1 VVRRA
6 LLAAAVL
13 VNGAGVA
20 VVLDRAGAAGEHA
33 SVLAGAFMPALASER
48 YVPAEVPGTGRPADF
63 VPGGPRGDGTVFAPF
78 VAGEDGVKEFH
89 LTAAPVEWEVAPG
102 QKKDGFAFNGSIPG
116 PTIRVNQGDR
126 LRIIVQNNLPEAT
139 VVHWHGMILPHA
151 MDGVP
156 PFTQHPIPPG
166 ANFTYEYTADA
177 PGTHWYHSHID
188 GDQVGK
194 GLHGSLEVVP
204 RSGEYPVD
212 RDYRLFVGDTNL
224 GLVINGK
231 TFPFTAPLRTK
242 VGERVR
248 IRLTATGEMQHPF
261 HLHGQPFQLV
271 AQDGFPLAQPQW
283 MDTLLIA
290 TAQTFDIIAPA
301 LAPGP
306 WVFHCHIFSHMH
318 KTGGGHEMSGL
329 VTVFDV
335 APADLPASAPPAPP
349 PGAQVPPLAP
359 VLPPT
364 PGGPAPPPGAP
375 APPGQPQPSPGDP
388 GSPH

>member
-1 VVRRA
+1 MSTRAA
-6 LLAAAVL
+6 LLAVAVIV
-13 VNGAGVA
+13 VNVAGVGVA
-20 VVLDRAGAAGEHA
+20 LDRAGGEATVAAGP
-33 SVLAGAFMPALASER
+33 VLGAADR

-63 VPGGPRGDGTVFAPF
+63 LPGAPRGDGTVFAPF
-78 VAGEDGVKEFH
+78 VAGADGVKEFS
-89 LTAAPVEWEVAPG
+89 LTAAPLEWEVAPG
-102 QKKDGFAFNGSIPG
+102 QKKSGLAFNGSIPG
-116 PTIRVNQGDR
+116 PTIRVNQGDPI
-126 LRIIVQNNLPEAT
+126 RIIVQNNLAEET
-139 VVHWHGMILPHA
+139 VVHWHGMILPHSQ
-151 MDGVP
+151 DGVP
-156 PFTQHPIPPG
+156 PFTQHPIAPG
-166 ANFTYEYTADA
+166 GSFTYEFTAEA

-204 RSGEYPVD
+204 RTGEYPVD

-231 TFPFTAPLRTK
+231 TFPHTAPLKTK

-261 HLHGQPFQLV
+261 HLHGQPFQVV

-301 LAPGP
+301 LAPGQ

-318 KTGGGHEMSGL
+318 KEAGGHEMSGL

-335 APADLPASAPPAPP
+335 APADSPAATPPLPP
-349 PGAQVPPLAP
+349 PGVQLPPAAP
-359 VLPPT
+359 VTPT
-364 PGGPAPPPGAP
+364 VPGAP
-375 APPGQPQPSPGDP
+375 APPP
-388 GSPH
+388 GSPAPPSAPVLPPGEEPAPH

>member
-1 VVRRA
+1 MRRPA
-6 LLAAAVL
+6 AARLLLAAAVV

-20 VVLDRAGAAGEHA
+20 VALDRGGQQTTVAAGPQLVA
-33 SVLAGAFMPALASER
+33 QQL
-48 YVPAEVPGTGRPADF
+48 PAEVPGTGRPADF
-63 VPGGPRGDGTVFAPF
+63 VPGGPRGDGTVFAPV
-78 VAGEDGVKEFH
+78 VAGADGVKEFR
-89 LTAAPVEWEVAPG
+89 LTAAPLKWEVAPG
-102 QKKDGFAFNGSIPG
+102 QAKDGFAFNGSIPG
-116 PTIRVNQGDR
+116 PTIRVNQGDPI
-126 LRIIVQNNLPEAT
+126 RIIVQNNLPEET
-139 VVHWHGMILPHA
+139 VVHWHGMILPHSQ
-151 MDGVP
+151 DGVP

-166 ANFTYEYTADA
+166 GSFTYEFTAEA

-231 TFPFTAPLRTK
+231 TFPYTAPLRTK

-261 HLHGQPFQLV
+261 HLHGQPFEVV

-318 KTGGGHEMSGL
+318 KAEGGHQMAGL

-335 APADLPASAPPAPP
+335 APADPAAPP
-349 PGAQVPPLAP
+349 PIPPPGMQVPPLAP
-359 VLPPT
+359 GVPLPPF
-364 PGGPAPPPGAP
+364 
-375 APPGQPQPSPGDP
+375 PSPGAFGNITRP
-388 GSPH
+388 GRVRSDS